1 MTSIRSILERRFV
14 IELEDKMYACWLD
27 TVYWISSDEKY
38 KLLNTAGNVREIYN
52 MSEKQMEALVGQK
65 SAERIKQQKMRY
77 EPDKVWNYVSE
88 LGINYTYCRENDFPG
103 KLTVIPDPPFGIF
116 YKGSLPKDD
125 VPSVAMI
132 GARRCSEYGQYMA
145 ENFAS
150 GLAQSGINIISGMA
164 LGIDGIS
171 QKAAIKAGG
180 KTYGVLGCGV
190 DVIYPKSNEKL
201 YNQLLEKG
209 GILSEYPPGMEP
221 RPALFPPRNRI
232 ISGLADV
239 VLVIEAREKSGTSI
253 TVDMALEQGKDV
265 YAVPGRCTD
274 SLSQGC
280 NKLLRQGALVA
291 TSPEDIINDMHWST
305 PAYKQKDSSKKPSSG
320 LSQGA
325 LEIYGLLEVT
335 PKTQDTLIMK
345 LREQKSGLS
354 LTQICQAL
362 VELELKGFTVRE
374 NGQYRLS
381 KF

>member
-77 EPDKVWNYVSE
+77 EPDKVWNYVTG
-88 LGINYTYCRENDFPG
+88 LGISYTYCGENAFPA

-305 PAYKQKDSSKKPSSG
+305 PVYKQKDSSKKPSSG

-345 LREQKSGLS
+345 LREQKSSLS
-354 LTQICQAL
+354 MTQICQAL

>member
-77 EPDKVWNYVSE
+77 EPDKVWNYVTG
-88 LGINYTYCRENDFPG
+88 LGISYTYCGENAFPA

-265 YAVPGRCTD
+265 YAVPVRCTD

-305 PAYKQKDSSKKPSSG
+305 PVYKQKDSSKKPSSG

-345 LREQKSGLS
+345 LREQKSSLS
-354 LTQICQAL
+354 MTQICQAL